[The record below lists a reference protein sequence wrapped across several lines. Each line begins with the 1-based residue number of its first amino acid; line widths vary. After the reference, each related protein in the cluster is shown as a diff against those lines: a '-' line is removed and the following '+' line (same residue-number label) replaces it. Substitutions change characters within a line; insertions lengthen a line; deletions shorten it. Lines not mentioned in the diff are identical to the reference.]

1 MNNIK
6 ETLRNII
13 REEITKVM
21 REGHQ
26 SVELKDVDLKKF
38 VGKTVYHG
46 TNSRMVRFIV
56 KQGLIPRP
64 DRYEYEY
71 KDPNM
76 SDAEMKRLKKTLP
89 KELFVTT
96 DIRTAELFAKEG
108 IKYAYA
114 GSGPEFRVTKE
125 ITPIVLAFK
134 IKSSDKI
141 SKVAIMQNLVDR
153 GFDVDPTEIVLG
165 TPISVDRLTIVSPK
179 GAKWTDFYKEK
190 TELAASAKEKIKAI
204 NVILQ
209 PYNLKIKS
217 KSTQTDQA
225 EGEYLPGAR
234 KPKNWANDPWSW
246 ALRLSAVLAGLKG
259 KPIDTGRTYDP
270 ENKTP
275 KRFAEFFGRIS
286 DSDKKKIINIL
297 SQ

>member
-1 MNNIK
+1 MKLK
-6 ETLRNII
+6 EILRGII
-13 REEITKVM
+13 REEITKALNIS
-21 REGHQ
+21 E
-26 SVELKDVDLKKF
+26 DVDIKPYI
-38 VGKTVYHG
+38 GKTVYHG
-46 TNSRMVRFIV
+46 TNSRMIRFIA
-56 KQGLIPRP
+56 KKGLMP
-64 DRYEYEY
+64 
-71 KDPNM
+71 KPNKYTYQYSDSDMFMANDM
-76 SDAEMKRLKKTLP
+76 SDDEIKQFIKTLP
-89 KELFVTT
+89 KELFVTP
-96 DIRTAELFAKEG
+96 DKRTAEIFAQEG
-108 IKYAYA
+108 IRNASG

-141 SKVAIMQNLVDR
+141 SKAGTIPKLGKD
-153 GFDVDPTEIVLG
+153 FDGDPTEIVLS
-165 TPISVDRLTIVSPK
+165 TPVTADRLTIVSPK

-190 TELAASAKEKIKAI
+190 TDLAASAKEKIKAI

-225 EGEYLPGAR
+225 QGEYLPGAR

-259 KPIDTGRTYDP
+259 KPIDTGPSKDP
-270 ENKTP
+270 DKKKMP
-275 KRFAEFFGRIS
+275 RRFAEFFGRLS